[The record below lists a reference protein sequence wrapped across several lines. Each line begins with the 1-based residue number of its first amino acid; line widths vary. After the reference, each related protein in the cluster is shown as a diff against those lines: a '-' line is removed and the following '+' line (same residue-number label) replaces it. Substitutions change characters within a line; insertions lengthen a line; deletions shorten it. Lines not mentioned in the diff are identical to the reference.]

1 MRSNHWIEAHIHA
14 YSFFGGV
21 TRILVP
27 DNLKTGV
34 IKNTRTELVLNLS
47 YHEMAEHYGTAIIPA
62 RPVRPKDKPSA
73 EGTVRVIETWILAA
87 LRNRKF
93 FTFDELNKAIRE
105 KLEEFN
111 AKPFQKKKGSR
122 LAAFIEEEKDFLMP
136 LPASPYETAVWS
148 TATIQPDHL
157 ITIGNCKYSVPYEF
171 IGKKVDIRATENSIE
186 VFYHN
191 NRIAAHVRK
200 VYSRDPVYMPEHMP
214 ENHRKFLEYNT
225 ESFLDWGK
233 DIGHSTLIVVKH
245 FLSMHKVEQQG
256 YKPCASL
263 MKLADRYGTQR
274 LENACAKALS
284 YTPSPSLK
292 NITTIL
298 KNGQDKVALV
308 TVPDSVSNK
317 ESSKYGITRGAS
329 YHEGGDRL

>member
-1 MRSNHWIEAHIHA
+1 MKSNHWIEAHIHA

-34 IKNTRTELVLNLS
+34 IKNTRTELVLNRS

-62 RPVRPKDKPSA
+62 RPVRPKDKPNA
-73 EGTVRVIETWILAA
+73 EGTVRVLETWILAA

-93 FTFDELNKAIRE
+93 FTFDELNKAICE

-122 LAAFIEEEKDFLMP
+122 LTAFIEEEKDFLMP

-148 TATIQPDHL
+148 TATIQPDYL
-157 ITIGNCKYSVPYEF
+157 ITVGNCKYSVPYEF
-171 IGKKVDIRATENSIE
+171 IGKKVDIRTTENSIE

-191 NRIAAHVRK
+191 NRIASHVRK
-200 VYSRDPVYMPEHMP
+200 AYSPEPVYTPEHMP
-214 ENHRKFLEYNT
+214 ENHRKFLKYNT

-233 DIGHSTLIVVKH
+233 NVGHSTFIVVKH
-245 FLSMHKVEQQG
+245 FLYMHKVAQQG
-256 YKPCASL
+256 FKSCASL
-263 MKLADRYGTQR
+263 IKLADRYGTER

-292 NITTIL
+292 NISTIL
-298 KNGQDKVALV
+298 KNGQDKVELV
-308 TVPDSVSNK
+308 KVSASIFNE

-329 YHEGGDRL
+329 YYEGGDHQ

>member
-34 IKNTRTELVLNLS
+34 IKNTRTELVLNRS

-263 MKLADRYGTQR
+263 MKLADRYGMQR

-329 YHEGGDRL
+329 YYEEGDRL

>member
-1 MRSNHWIEAHIHA
+1 MSVKRYVFA
-14 YSFFGGV
+14 YLFFP
-21 TRILVP
+21 T

-34 IKNTRTELVLNLS
+34 IKNTRAELVLNRS

-62 RPVRPKDKPSA
+62 RPVKPKDKPNA
-73 EGTVRVIETWILAA
+73 EGTVKVLETWILAA

-93 FTFDELNKAIRE
+93 FTFEELNKAIHE

-122 LAAFIEEEKDFLMP
+122 LSAFLEEEKDFLMP

-148 TATIQPDHL
+148 TATIQPDYL
-157 ITIGNCKYSVPYEF
+157 IKIGDCKYSVPYEF

-186 VFYHN
+186 VFYHS
-191 NRIAAHVRK
+191 NRIASHVRRS
-200 VYSRDPVYMPEHMP
+200 YSPEPIYVPEHMP

-225 ESFLDWGK
+225 DSFLDWGK
-233 DIGHSTLIVVKH
+233 SVGHSTLIVVKH
-245 FLSMHKVEQQG
+245 FLYMHKVEQQG
-256 YKPCASL
+256 YKSCASL

-274 LENACAKALS
+274 LENACIKALS

-292 NITTIL
+292 NISTIL
-298 KNGQDKVALV
+298 KNGQDKVAV
-308 TVPDSVSNK
+308 AKVVSNAANK

-329 YHEGGDRL
+329 YYEGGDRL

>member
-34 IKNTRTELVLNLS
+34 IKNTRTELVLNRS

-136 LPASPYETAVWS
+136 LPASPYETAVWL

-274 LENACAKALS
+274 LENACAKVLS